1 MVSFMPAEPP
11 YVRTVTVFRVSLP
24 LDRAY
29 PVAMATF
36 TELDALVV
44 RVEADD
50 GSAGFGEVTI
60 VPGYTHETVES
71 GLAFCLA
78 HAPLL
83 LKKSSMQGKRHLLP
97 YVATEPHAVSAVMT
111 ALEMLERHWLLVPT
125 ETRRIEVLAPVRGL
139 EATKIPDEVESLLSK
154 GHRTLKVKV
163 GFHNVSEDLA
173 RLRLITHAAQGA
185 AKLRVDANQGY
196 AQAEAI
202 RFAQELDPAV
212 VELFEQPCD
221 KHDWDANAAVAAVSA
236 VPVMLDESVYNFADI
251 QRAAGIDGVGY
262 IKIEMEKFG
271 GVEMAK
277 IGLEMIRAC
286 GMIPVAGNGA
296 ASDISSWMEACTAR
310 LTVDVACE
318 MHGFLKLKTRLL
330 TDPLPFVDG
339 AIVLTPGYFPRVDE
353 AAVAG
358 CTTFTRQFGAA

>member
-1 MVSFMPAEPP
+1 MTIQPSIRAVS
-11 YVRTVTVFRVSLP
+11 VFRASLP

-36 TELDALVV
+36 TELDALIVK
-44 RVEADD
+44 VEAND
-50 GSAGFGEVTI
+50 GHVGWGEVTI

-78 HAPLL
+78 HAPRLL
-83 LKKSSMQGKRHLLP
+83 GNTPIQGKRHLLP
-97 YVATEPHAVSAVMT
+97 HITTEPHAVSALMT
-111 ALEMLERHWLLVPT
+111 ALEMLERNRVLVSA
-125 ETRRIEVLAPVRGL
+125 ETWRIEVLAPVRGL
-139 EATKIPDEVESLLSK
+139 EVARIPEEVASLLEK

-163 GFHNVSEDLA
+163 GFQSVGEDLA
-173 RLRLITHAAQGA
+173 RLQLIAKTASRA
-185 AKLRVDANQGY
+185 AKLRVDANQGFTRS
-196 AQAEAI
+196 EGI
-202 RFAQELDPAV
+202 RFAQELDPAA

-221 KHDWDANAAVAAVSA
+221 KDDWDANAAVAAVSN

-271 GVEMAK
+271 GVEMATT
-277 IGLEMIRAC
+277 GLEMIRAC

-310 LTVDVACE
+310 LTVDVPCE
-318 MHGFLKLKTRLL
+318 MHGFLKLKTPLL
-330 TDPLPFVDG
+330 QDRLPFVDG
-339 AIVLTPGYFPRVDE
+339 AIVLSPGYFPRIDE
-353 AAVAG
+353 NAVAR
-358 CTTFTRQFGAA
+358 CTTFTQRFSAE

>member
-1 MVSFMPAEPP
+1 MATNPAVSA
-11 YVRTVTVFRVSLP
+11 VSVFRALLP
-24 LDRAY
+24 LDRPY

-36 TELDALVV
+36 TELDAIIAKI
-44 RVEADD
+44 EADD
-50 GSAGFGEVTI
+50 GGVGWGEVTI

-71 GLAFCLA
+71 GLAFCLE

-83 LKKSSMQGKRHLLP
+83 LRKPGMQGKRHLLP
-97 YVATEPHAVSAVMT
+97 YVATEPHAVSALMT
-111 ALEMLERHWLLVPT
+111 ALEMLERHSILVPT
-125 ETRRIEVLAPVRGL
+125 EARRIEVLAPVRGL
-139 EATKIPDEVESLLSK
+139 EAAKIPEEVASLLSK

-163 GFHNVSEDLA
+163 GFHSVSEDLE
-173 RLRLITHAAQGA
+173 RLRLIANAAQGA

-196 AQAEAI
+196 PRADGI

-221 KHDWDANAAVAAVSA
+221 KHDWDANAAVAAISN

-277 IGLEMIRAC
+277 TGLDMIRAC

-310 LTVDVACE
+310 LTVDVPCE

-330 TDPLPFVDG
+330 HDPLPFVDG
-339 AIVLTPGYFPRVDE
+339 AIVLAPGYFPRVDE
-353 AAVAG
+353 SAIAR
-358 CTTFTRQFGAA
+358 CTTFTRKFSAE